1 MDLKTVEKFF
11 TNQATHEEA
20 RMILE
25 WFETPEGKKYLQKRL
40 DVDAGLMDRT
50 ELRSLVTGLNS
61 EKLYSSIQNK
71 IWISENRFFLKH
83 TDWVGNIFKTAAAI
97 LVILTASLFTISQ
110 ERYQASQVVVQK
122 PVIYQSD
129 ENQQKEITLRDGSVI
144 RLNNNSEMIVS
155 KDFMQGTREVT
166 LNGEAYF
173 EVAHNPAQP
182 FIIHSNQSS
191 VEVLGTK
198 FNLRSISDQDNVQLA
213 VIEGKVSF
221 ENKVKATEENS
232 AILTKGQFGYLDINE
247 HKIQVDDLAVN
258 NYLAWRTGRLNFEDL
273 TMQQV
278 CTQLNRIY
286 GIECSFSGDEI
297 RDLKLTANFSNESLE
312 KTLEVIS
319 MSLELD
325 YERQDEIV
333 KWTEEHSAHL
343 NEVK

>member
-312 KTLEVIS
+312 KTLEVV
-319 MSLELD
+319 SLSLKLD

>member
-286 GIECSFSGDEI
+286 DIECSFSGDEI

-312 KTLEVIS
+312 KTLEVVS
-319 MSLELD
+319 LSLELD
-325 YERQDEIV
+325 YERQDNIV
-333 KWTEEHSAHL
+333 KWTEKRSVDF